1 MNTISNS
8 GRRNVS
14 DVFAAALWTLDA
26 SLEVAQAGSVGVNLH
41 QGSGQNLYTAI
52 IRWYTNGRLAAP
64 ILRPPFYGMLLFQMA
79 VRSNSKILD
88 RKVFPIDGTNWNDGQ
103 LLKVWPLQDNESGEL
118 RWVIINK
125 SGERGGRARVRI
137 NRKQGYAS
145 SASVTRLVARGNSPL
160 TSFAGGVTIGGQ
172 RYGNGAQVQGK
183 SAIESV
189 GVSLNGETLQFE
201 VYMPPGSAALVQL
214 PRK

>member
-1 MNTISNS
+1 
-8 GRRNVS
+8 
-14 DVFAAALWTLDA
+14 
-26 SLEVAQAGSVGVNLH
+26 
-41 QGSGQNLYTAI
+41 
-52 IRWYTNGRLAAP
+52 
-64 ILRPPFYGMLLFQMA
+64 
-79 VRSNSKILD
+79 
-88 RKVFPIDGTNWNDGQ
+88 
-103 LLKVWPLQDNESGEL
+103 
-118 RWVIINK
+118 
-125 SGERGGRARVRI
+125 VRI